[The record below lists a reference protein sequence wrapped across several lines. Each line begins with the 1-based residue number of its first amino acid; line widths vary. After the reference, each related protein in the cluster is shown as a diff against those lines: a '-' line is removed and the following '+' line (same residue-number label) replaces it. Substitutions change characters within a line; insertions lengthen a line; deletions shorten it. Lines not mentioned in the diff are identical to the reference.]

1 MPILCMPRN
10 EDSKY
15 RQGKYR
21 PHNPQKYGGDPLN
34 IVYRSSYELKFMQY
48 CDLTES
54 VNSWKS
60 EEFFIPYRS
69 PMDNRYHRYFPDF
82 FVKYKDKDGN
92 TRTLVVEIKPA
103 KDLKMPETNPKRR
116 TKSWAYSVK
125 MWAIN
130 QAKWEAA
137 KNWCADRKYEFKIL
151 TEKELG
157 INVK

>member
-1 MPILCMPRN
+1 MFHN
-10 EDSKY
+10 GDSKY
-15 RQGKYR
+15 NQGKFR
-21 PHNPQKYGGDPLN
+21 PRNPQKYGGDVSN

-60 EEFFIPYRS
+60 EEFWIPYRS
-69 PMDNRYHRYFPDF
+69 PLDGKTHRYFPDF
-82 FVKYKDKDGN
+82 FLKYKDKDGK
-92 TRTLVVEIKPA
+92 TRNMVVEVKPA
-103 KDLKMPETNPKRR
+103 KDLKEPQTNPTRR

-137 KNWCADRKYEFKIL
+137 KEWCADHNYEFRIF

-157 INVK
+157 IQR

>member
-1 MPILCMPRN
+1 MPRN

-15 RQGKYR
+15 NQGKYR
-21 PHNPQKYGGDPLN
+21 PRNPQKYGGDVSN

-60 EEFFIPYRS
+60 EEFWIPYRS
-69 PMDNRYHRYFPDF
+69 PLDGKTHRYFPDF
-82 FVKYKDKDGN
+82 FLKYRDKDGKMRN
-92 TRTLVVEIKPA
+92 LVVEVKPA
-103 KDLKMPETNPKRR
+103 KDLKEPQTNPSRR

-130 QAKWEAA
+130 QAKFEAA
-137 KNWCADRKYEFKIL
+137 KEWCADHNYEFRIF

-157 INVK
+157 IQR

>member
-1 MPILCMPRN
+1 MFHN
-10 EDSKY
+10 GDSKY
-15 RQGKYR
+15 NQGKFR
-21 PHNPQKYGGDPLN
+21 PRNPQKYGGDVSN

-60 EEFFIPYRS
+60 EEFWIPYRS
-69 PMDNRYHRYFPDF
+69 PLDGKTHRYFPDF
-82 FVKYKDKDGN
+82 FLKYKDKDGKMRN
-92 TRTLVVEIKPA
+92 LVVEVKPA
-103 KDLKMPETNPKRR
+103 KDLKEPQTNPSRR

-130 QAKWEAA
+130 QAKFEAA
-137 KNWCADRKYEFKIL
+137 KEWCADHNYEFRIF

-157 INVK
+157 IQR

>member
-21 PHNPQKYGGDPLN
+21 PHNPQKYGGNPSN

-60 EEFFIPYRS
+60 EEFCVAYRS
-69 PMDNRYHRYFPDF
+69 PIDDKVHRYFPDF
-82 FVKYKDKDGN
+82 FVKYKDKDGTIRN
-92 TRTLVVEIKPA
+92 LVVEVKPA

-125 MWAIN
+125 MWVIN
-130 QAKWEAA
+130 QAKWEAE
-137 KNWCADRKYEFKIL
+137 KNWCADRNYEFKIL
-151 TEKELG
+151 TEKELFG
-157 INVK
+157 DK